1 MVQHTKKVKNLFY
14 SLIFFLSLSASSYNL
29 ENYSNEYF
37 SGNNEV
43 KESLENI
50 EANKW
55 KISSIIDHTI
65 FQVEQEAIFKVNED
79 NKIILLN
86 AFRKTRAFGGFR
98 REKQSFEINYD
109 ENLILYEYN
118 RKKGSISFDCNDFE
132 DCTFFDNLTLQLQA
146 KLLSKSN
153 EIPVEFNFNYL
164 DKGQIKTKI
173 FKLEN
178 LNDLNQKNADNI
190 KLKFSE
196 VRDDDKGFELWF
208 DPNKNYL
215 TYKIYQDFGS
225 QDLTWN
231 LKSKPSEE

>member
-1 MVQHTKKVKNLFY
+1 MVRHTKKVKNLFY
-14 SLIFFLSLSASSYNL
+14 SSVFFLSLSASSYNL

-37 SGNNEV
+37 SGNNKV

-50 EANKW
+50 EDNKW
-55 KISSIIDHTI
+55 KISSTFDHSI
-65 FQVEQEAIFKVNED
+65 FQVEQEAIFKINES
-79 NKIILLN
+79 NRIILLK
-86 AFRKTRAFGGFR
+86 AFRKTKAFGGFR

-146 KLLSKSN
+146 KLSSKSS
-153 EIPVEFNFNYL
+153 EIPVELNFNYL
-164 DKGQIKTKI
+164 DKGQIKTKV

-178 LNDLNQKNADNI
+178 LNDLSLKNTDNI

-208 DPNKNYL
+208 DPSKNYL

>member
-1 MVQHTKKVKNLFY
+1 M
-14 SLIFFLSLSASSYNL
+14 
-29 ENYSNEYF
+29 
-37 SGNNEV
+37 
-43 KESLENI
+43 
-50 EANKW
+50 
-55 KISSIIDHTI
+55 
-65 FQVEQEAIFKVNED
+65 
-79 NKIILLN
+79 LN

-109 ENLILYEYN
+109 ENLILYEFN
-118 RKKGSISFDCNDFE
+118 RKKGSISFDCNDFK
-132 DCTFFDNLTLQLQA
+132 DCTFFDNLTLQLQS
-146 KLLSKSN
+146 KLSSKSS
-153 EIPVEFNFNYL
+153 EIPVELNFNYL
-164 DKGQIKTKI
+164 DKGQIKTKL
-173 FKLEN
+173 FKLES
-178 LNDLNQKNADNI
+178 LNDLNIDNTDNI